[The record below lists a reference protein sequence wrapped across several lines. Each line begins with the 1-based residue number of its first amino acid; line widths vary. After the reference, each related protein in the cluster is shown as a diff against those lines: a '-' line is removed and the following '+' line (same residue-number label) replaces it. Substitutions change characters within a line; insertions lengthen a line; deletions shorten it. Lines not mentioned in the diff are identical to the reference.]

1 MKANLPPRRLVP
13 RWRRTQ
19 AVLDMPEATF
29 SRSASTH
36 KIGLDRARLDDAIH
50 EWKLAPTAGLLGDIL
65 SYSIDDSLRAE
76 IIRLVREDPK
86 TRNVATVTQAEFIGQ
101 MLDDEGQ
108 QTPVDEVSGPQ
119 NTLEICN
126 QDVRQTVSSLRRM
139 LRVNPA
145 DSLALLDL
153 AQFQLSSGHVK
164 RAERSVQSALSL
176 SPNSRLALRTAARF
190 YVHRLDFDKAHA
202 LITRHP
208 RTALDPW
215 LMASEI
221 ALADAADTPSRF
233 ATKGFKFVRDEM
245 AAVPHLLE
253 LAGALGSAEL
263 KAGNVKRAREMF
275 RLALKAP
282 NDNVAAQAITLRQQL
297 GIDPTISQKL
307 DSVFPAR
314 EAKTL
319 LAWNTHDFEL
329 AALHALA
336 WHEEEPFSSR
346 PLNFLTTYYAATR
359 DYLRAAILARRGLI
373 ADPQDP
379 SLLANLAYALTCQ
392 GQSRA
397 AERVLLKLTA
407 SKDPRYVGIAAAT
420 AGLMMMQQGSF
431 DEGRRLYEAAMR
443 IFRERQEFDIEALCC
458 AYFARSA
465 AETGDPER
473 DAIALRAKDLYKKRP
488 NPDTAIVLRS
498 LDHNVE
504 LPVKQ
509 ETGDRL
515 SHWEFDSKTESLIH
529 VSAFTPES
537 TPSLI
542 VRK

>member
-1 MKANLPPRRLVP
+1 
-13 RWRRTQ
+13 
-19 AVLDMPEATF
+19 MPEATF
-29 SRSASTH
+29 NRAALTH
-36 KIGLDRARLDDAIH
+36 EIELDRARLHDAIH
-50 EWKLAPTAGLLGDIL
+50 EWKLAPTVGLLGDIL
-65 SYSIDDSLRAE
+65 SYSIDDSLRSE
-76 IIRLVREDPK
+76 IIRLVQEDPK
-86 TRNVATVTQAEFIGQ
+86 ARSVATVTQAEFIGQ
-101 MLDDEGQ
+101 MLGDEE
-108 QTPVDEVSGPQ
+108 PRMPIDETSQPQ
-119 NTLEICN
+119 NVLQVCDP
-126 QDVRQTVSSLRRM
+126 DVRRNVSSLKRM
-139 LRVNPA
+139 LRANPA
-145 DSLALLDL
+145 DPLALLDL

-164 RAERSVQSALSL
+164 RAERAVQSALSL

-190 YVHRLDFDKAHA
+190 YVHRLDFGKAHA

-221 ALADAADTPSRF
+221 ALADVADAPSRF
-233 ATKGFKFVRDEM
+233 AAKGFKFVRDKM
-245 AAVPHLLE
+245 AEAPHLLE
-253 LAGALGSAEL
+253 LSGALASAEL
-263 KAGNVKRAREMF
+263 KSGNLKRARDMF

-282 NDNVAAQAITLRQQL
+282 NDNVAAQAITLGQQL
-297 GIDPTISQKL
+297 GIDPIVNQRL
-307 DSVFPAR
+307 DNVFPAR

-319 LAWNTHDFEL
+319 LAWNTHDFEV
-329 AALHALA
+329 AVLHALA

-359 DYLRAAILARRGLI
+359 DYPRATALARRGLI

-392 GQSRA
+392 GQQKA
-397 AERVLLKLTA
+397 AERALMKLTA
-407 SKDPRYVGIAAAT
+407 SKEPRYVGIAVAT

-443 IFRERQEFDIEALCC
+443 IFRERHEFDIEALCC

-465 AETGDPER
+465 TDTGDPER
-473 DAIALRAKDLYKKRP
+473 DAVVLRAKDLYKKHP

-498 LDHNVE
+498 LDHNVA
-504 LPVKQ
+504 LPIRQ

-515 SHWEFDSKTESLIH
+515 SHWEFDSKTRSLVH

-537 TPSLI
+537 APPLI